1 MVGVTIFGFE
11 FKCKFRVSV
20 CNINGPDMI
29 IEIKLK
35 RMSDHHIQKH
45 VDSGWR
51 QRKVT
56 QCLHCLETIGAV
68 LNTVEMV
75 FVLFNPLHNKRQH
88 AAALRSESFRFM
100 EKFQILSIL
109 K

>member
-11 FKCKFRVSV
+11 FKRKFRVSV
-20 CNINGPDMI
+20 CNINGPYMI

-45 VDSGWR
+45 VDSGRR
-51 QRKVT
+51 QRKET

-68 LNTVEMV
+68 LNIVKMV
-75 FVLFNPLHNKRQH
+75 FVLFNPLHNKCQH
-88 AAALRSESFRFM
+88 AAALRSESLRFM

>member
-1 MVGVTIFGFE
+1 MVGVTIFGFK
-11 FKCKFRVSV
+11 FKRKFRVSV

-29 IEIKLK
+29 IEIKTEAYV
-35 RMSDHHIQKH
+35 RSSYSEH

-56 QCLHCLETIGAV
+56 QCFHCLETISAV

-88 AAALRSESFRFM
+88 VAALSSESLRFM